1 MPKITDRRVAFS
13 TPWFDVV
20 AKTVD
25 GEGAPHYT
33 VTPPDYVTVIA
44 SDVERRLLLVRQ
56 FRPVIEDYT
65 LELPSGLV
73 DAGET
78 PEAAARRELAEET
91 GHEANDIELVG
102 SLVPDVGRLGNRM
115 WCFVADNVRPIVPV
129 PALDDGIE
137 LVKPTPREFAATLAD
152 LRCCH
157 ALNFAVVMLAILKG
171 RFALPG
177 VS

>member
-13 TPWFDVV
+13 TPWFDIV
-20 AKTVD
+20 AKHVE
-25 GEGAPHYT
+25 GESSPHYA

-44 SDVERRLLLVRQ
+44 SDLDGRLLLVRQ

-78 PEAAARRELAEET
+78 PEAAARRELVEET
-91 GHEANDIELVG
+91 GHQAGEIELIG

-115 WCFVADNVRPIVPV
+115 WCFVADKVRPILPA
-129 PALDDGIE
+129 PALEDGIE
-137 LVKPTPREFAATLAD
+137 LVKRTPQEFAATFAD
-152 LRCCH
+152 LHCCH

-171 RFALPG
+171 RFAMPG
-177 VS
+177 AA